1 MLDIHGLMADLSKH
15 HPSFRLEV
23 DFQQALVQQILKAM
37 PNSEPHLEHYIKNMR
52 LDIYLPT
59 DRIAM
64 ELKCRLS
71 HRGVRVGRYDFLKDI
86 QKLERVVREGKAES
100 GFAVLLTNVHRFWC
114 PPQRGWKTT
123 TDAAFR
129 LHEGRPVTG
138 ALTWA
143 DWAKPIKDRKKPI
156 CLKSSYLL
164 QWRDYSSLGTDKNQQ
179 FRYLAVSVK

>member
-64 ELKCRLS
+64 
-71 HRGVRVGRYDFLKDI
+71 
-86 QKLERVVREGKAES
+86 
-100 GFAVLLTNVHRFWC
+100 
-114 PPQRGWKTT
+114 
-123 TDAAFR
+123 
-129 LHEGRPVTG
+129 
-138 ALTWA
+138 
-143 DWAKPIKDRKKPI
+143 
-156 CLKSSYLL
+156 
-164 QWRDYSSLGTDKNQQ
+164 
-179 FRYLAVSVK
+179 